1 MSSAVLSSK
10 DFNNLVSGGEIS
22 IYTKLE
28 DTLNGDM
35 LQDVHKDKNYSFKN
49 FKKLEQKYFL
59 DSKIFHPLVGEEV
72 IVHYPDS
79 SSWATNFHLEVVK
92 INRIEKS
99 ESEPETSNAEGF
111 TIVLESLKNLPDNCR
126 FKYYHESSCQYI
138 DTFRENGT
146 PWKIFISPE
155 LYSKLKKIE

>member
-1 MSSAVLSSK
+1 MSLAVLSSK
-10 DFNNLVSGGEIS
+10 DFDNLVRGGEIS
-22 IYTKLE
+22 IHTKIE

-35 LQDVHKDKNYSFKN
+35 LVDVHKDKKYSFKD
-49 FKKLEQKYFL
+49 FKRLEQKYFL
-59 DSKIFHPLVGEEV
+59 NSEIFNHLVGKQV

-79 SSWATNFHLEVVK
+79 SSWATSYHLEVVK

-99 ESEPETSNAEGF
+99 QPETSNAEGF
-111 TIVLESLKNLPDNCR
+111 TIVLESLKNLPDDCR

-138 DTFRENGT
+138 DTFRHNGT

-155 LYSKLKKIE
+155 LYDELKKR